1 MSWTDGSALAHWR
14 DRITLSHMTD
24 LTFATSA
31 PATTPA
37 QTLIIPVQPGRG
49 KTVIVL
55 TDSISPAL
63 RRKIGDA
70 VRSVGSS
77 GASGEI
83 TQLPALTGIKAGR
96 IIAVG
101 LGDEKKRADSEAV
114 RRAFGNAVRSC
125 FGDRKVAVALPTD
138 VSLSES
144 AAWGS
149 RLGAYAFTEFKS
161 KSVKQ
166 PPATIVLLA
175 PRSANDFREYVATV
189 DTVGAAIDLARDLV
203 NTPPNALPPV
213 ELANR
218 AKAAV
223 QALPVK
229 VKIWDEK
236 ALKADGCGGILAVGQ
251 GSANPPRL
259 VRMDYAPA
267 GATCHL
273 AFVGKGI
280 TFDTG
285 GISIKPAANMDEMK
299 SDMAGSAAVIGAMQ
313 AIATLK
319 LPVHVTGW
327 IALAENMPSGTAQR
341 PGDVIT
347 MFDGTTVEVLNTD
360 AEGRLVL
367 GDALG
372 MAVLEKPDL
381 IVDVATLT
389 GAQRIALG
397 SRTAGVMSNDDD
409 ARTTIVETGTRAGE
423 ALWPMPLPED
433 LRASLDSP
441 TADIANIGDR
451 LGGMLSAGIFL
462 QTFIPAGQPWVHVDI
477 AGPAFNDKS
486 AYGYTP
492 KGGTGAMV
500 RTFVRLAAECAAD

>member
-1 MSWTDGSALAHWR
+1 MTNLTLA
-14 DRITLSHMTD
+14 TT
-24 LTFATSA
+24 A
-31 PATTPA
+31 PATTAA
-37 QTLIIPVQPGRG
+37 QTLIVPIQPGRG
-49 KTVIVL
+49 KSVTVL
-55 TDSISPAL
+55 ADTISAAL
-63 RRKIGDA
+63 RRKIADA
-70 VRSVGSS
+70 VQSLGNT
-77 GASGEI
+77 GASGEV
-83 TQLPALTGIKAGR
+83 TQLPSITGIKARR
-96 IIAVG
+96 IVTVG
-101 LGDEKKRADSEAV
+101 LGDEAKRADDEAV
-114 RRAFGNAVRSC
+114 RRAFGNAVRTC
-125 FGDRKVAVALPTD
+125 FGERKVAIALPTN
-138 VSLSES
+138 SALHES
-144 AAWGS
+144 AAWGA
-149 RLGAYAFTEFKS
+149 RLGAYSFTTFKS
-161 KSVKQ
+161 KDAKQ
-166 PPATIVLLA
+166 PPATIALLA
-175 PRSANDFREYVATV
+175 AKADTDLREIVERV
-189 DTVGAAIDLARDLV
+189 DTVGTAVSLTRDLV
-203 NTPPNALPPV
+203 NTPPNALPPA

-218 AKAAV
+218 AKEALKG
-223 QALPVK
+223 LPVK

-259 VRMDYAPA
+259 VRMEYAPR
-267 GATCHL
+267 GASGHL

-299 SDMAGSAAVIGAMQ
+299 GDMAGSAAVIGAMQ
-313 AIATLK
+313 AIATLQ
-319 LPVHVTGW
+319 LPVRVTGW

-381 IVDVATLT
+381 IVDAATLT

-397 SRTAGVMSNDDD
+397 SRTAGVMSNHDD
-409 ARTTIVETGTRAGE
+409 ARTTVVETGARAGE

-451 LGGMLSAGIFL
+451 LGGMLSAGLFL
-462 QTFIPAGQPWVHVDI
+462 QTFIPTDQPWVHVDI

-500 RTFVRLAAECAAD
+500 RTFVQLAMESAAD